1 MQRLKIFLLIA
12 AISSAVYA
20 NSISNS
26 FHFDDQHYLVT
37 NPYITDL
44 SNIPSFFKSTRYSSF
59 EIVFTGHYRP
69 LLVTSYA
76 LNYAVGGL
84 RPAGYHVVNLLF
96 HAGSAFLV
104 FLILKAMLGSFY
116 IALASALIFAVH
128 PFNSEVVNYITARSS
143 VMCAF
148 FYLLAFYC
156 WVKFRSQNNSNFLPL
171 TSYFYLFSLLAF
183 VLAILTKEIA
193 ITLPMVFFLYDRYF
207 LFPFKFS
214 NLKYYLPFLLLVAA
228 PYLIYR
234 LLFQGGIINSGDRD
248 FYSNFLTQPVVLLK
262 YMQLMIIPVGLT
274 IEHHIIRSATVYSIA
289 VMASLLAII
298 LIMTAIYLLFKRG
311 REWRILS
318 FFMAWF
324 FITLL
329 PTTLIPLNAILQEN
343 RGYLAGIG
351 VPLFAG
357 ILIGRLPRRASVP
370 LLLVVVSLCSIAT
383 IQRNQVWK
391 DEYTLWRNAVDKAPY
406 SARAHD
412 NLGLAHITRGE
423 YGRAIDEFNKTIKIQ
438 PRYYLAYYNAGVV
451 YQLQNRLDLAKSSYE
466 TCLKLNPQYFR
477 AYYNLG
483 ILYKK
488 EGELDQAISA
498 YQNAISLDPRH
509 PFVYNNLGVAFTEK
523 GERNRAESAFRKA
536 VEIDPGFV
544 KAYFNLGNL
553 YYTAERYDLAAEA
566 YRMVLKL
573 QPDYKEAER
582 MLNAAMATGSGL

>member
-183 VLAILTKEIA
+183 VLAMLTKEIA
-193 ITLPMVFFLYDRYF
+193 ITLPVVLFLYDL
-207 LFPFKFS
+207 LFPLF
-214 NLKYYLPFLLLVAA
+214 PGA
-228 PYLIYR
+228 PYFI
-234 LLFQGGIINSGDRD
+234 
-248 FYSNFLTQPVVLLK
+248 
-262 YMQLMIIPVGLT
+262 
-274 IEHHIIRSATVYSIA
+274 
-289 VMASLLAII
+289 
-298 LIMTAIYLLFKRG
+298 
-311 REWRILS
+311 S
-318 FFMAWF
+318 F
-324 FITLL
+324 
-329 PTTLIPLNAILQEN
+329 
-343 RGYLAGIG
+343 
-351 VPLFAG
+351 
-357 ILIGRLPRRASVP
+357 
-370 LLLVVVSLCSIAT
+370 
-383 IQRNQVWK
+383 
-391 DEYTLWRNAVDKAPY
+391 
-406 SARAHD
+406 
-412 NLGLAHITRGE
+412 
-423 YGRAIDEFNKTIKIQ
+423 
-438 PRYYLAYYNAGVV
+438 
-451 YQLQNRLDLAKSSYE
+451 
-466 TCLKLNPQYFR
+466 
-477 AYYNLG
+477 
-483 ILYKK
+483 
-488 EGELDQAISA
+488 
-498 YQNAISLDPRH
+498 
-509 PFVYNNLGVAFTEK
+509 
-523 GERNRAESAFRKA
+523 
-536 VEIDPGFV
+536 PG
-544 KAYFNLGNL
+544 N
-553 YYTAERYDLAAEA
+553 
-566 YRMVLKL
+566 
-573 QPDYKEAER
+573 
-582 MLNAAMATGSGL
+582 